1 MSTEE
6 RMTIIISDPR
16 LDRMLTPLVLA
27 MNAASAGIEVDIL
40 FTNWAVT
47 ALKRGEVEKL
57 KISAEYAGAEAWL
70 RERVEKAGFT
80 LDLREIIRQ
89 MKTTGKIN
97 LYACALAA
105 KIWDVSRESLIPE
118 AELMGPATF
127 LLEHVSRAK
136 INLTF

>member
-1 MSTEE
+1 MPTEE
-6 RMTIIISDPR
+6 RVTIIISDPR
-16 LDRMLTPLVLA
+16 LDRMLTPLVFA
-27 MNAASAGIEVDIL
+27 MNAASAGMEVDIL
-40 FTNWAVT
+40 FTNWAVMV
-47 ALKRGEVEKL
+47 LKRGEAEKL
-57 KISAEYAGAEAWL
+57 KLSEDYAGAEAWL

-80 LDLREIIRQ
+80 LDLREIIKQ
-89 MKTTGKIN
+89 MKARGKIN

-105 KIWDVSRESLIPE
+105 KIWGVSSEDLIPE